1 MKQQCG
7 GSAGTKPQ
15 NQIAAAAKK
24 YRKWFVIGPVFKLT
38 EAVFELLI
46 PTLMVYVID
55 RGVSGRDGA
64 YVLKMIPLM
73 LGIAVLGYLSALVC
87 QYVASL
93 SSQGFG
99 TELRERLF
107 RHLLSIPQKEAD
119 RLGTPTM
126 VNRVT
131 TDVNILQQAVAMLI
145 RLAIRAPFICV
156 GSLVMAAILNLKLT
170 LVILCALPFL
180 IAAVILVM
188 RVSVPLFTKVQQK
201 LDTIAVI
208 SRENMSGAR
217 VIRAFSRKNNEK
229 ARFDAECDGYNKA
242 VEKVNRVSTLLNPLT
257 TLIMNLA
264 VLAVLWFGGKM
275 IESGAM
281 TGGKIIAFINYVS
294 YMVTALLVVANL
306 VTLFTKAAASYK
318 RVNEIF
324 AVPLADRPGTAKAAE
339 AADPDA
345 DAREDEPTPPSVEF
359 RHATLRYGD
368 DESLPAAVEDVSL
381 KLCSGQ
387 TLGIVGITGSGKTSL
402 ISLLTGLYD
411 CTAGQVLLYG
421 RDVRQWERAELHRTV
436 RIAAQQSTL
445 FAGTVRDNLRAGCA
459 DLDDE
464 ALWAA
469 LRAAQAAGFVEEK
482 GGLDARVARGGVN
495 FSGGQRQRL
504 SVARAVAAGP
514 RVLILDDSFSA
525 LDNATAAA
533 MFDALRATSV
543 DTLIIVSQRVRSVR
557 GADLILALDDGRA
570 AGLGPH
576 EELLRQ
582 SPTYAEICRLSGD
595 EAAEAATVAPA
606 KGGDA
611 S

>member
-1 MKQQCG
+1 M
-7 GSAGTKPQ
+7 
-15 NQIAAAAKK
+15 
-24 YRKWFVIGPVFKLT
+24 
-38 EAVFELLI
+38 
-46 PTLMVYVID
+46 
-55 RGVSGRDGA
+55 
-64 YVLKMIPLM
+64 
-73 LGIAVLGYLSALVC
+73 
-87 QYVASL
+87 
-93 SSQGFG
+93 
-99 TELRERLF
+99 
-107 RHLLSIPQKEAD
+107 
-119 RLGTPTM
+119 
-126 VNRVT
+126 
-131 TDVNILQQAVAMLI
+131 
-145 RLAIRAPFICV
+145 
-156 GSLVMAAILNLKLT
+156 
-170 LVILCALPFL
+170 ILCALPFL

-201 LDTIAVI
+201 LDNIAVI

-275 IESGAM
+275 LDTGAM

-324 AVPLADRPGTAKAAE
+324 AVPLADRPGTAKASE

-345 DAREDEPTPPSVEF
+345 DAGKGEPAPPSVEF

-368 DESLPAAVEDVSL
+368 DETLPAAVEDVSL
-381 KLCSGQ
+381 KLRSGQ

-482 GGLDARVARGGVN
+482 GGLDARVERGGVN

-595 EAAEAATVAPA
+595 ESAEAAPAAPA

>member
-1 MKQQCG
+1 MKRQRG
-7 GSAGTKPQ
+7 GSAGTKSQ

-55 RGVSGRDGA
+55 RGVSGHDGA

-201 LDTIAVI
+201 LDNIAVI

-217 VIRAFSRKNNEK
+217 VIRAFSRKSNEK

-324 AVPLADRPGTAKAAE
+324 AVPPADKPVEQGDRPVFKTG
-339 AADPDA
+339 
-345 DAREDEPTPPSVEF
+345 EDEPAPPSVEF

-368 DESLPAAVEDVSL
+368 DETLPAAVEDVNL
-381 KLCSGQ
+381 TLRSGQ

-482 GGLDARVARGGVN
+482 GGLDARVERGGVN

-595 EAAEAATVAPA
+595 EAAAPVAPA

>member
-1 MKQQCG
+1 
-7 GSAGTKPQ
+7 
-15 NQIAAAAKK
+15 
-24 YRKWFVIGPVFKLT
+24 
-38 EAVFELLI
+38 
-46 PTLMVYVID
+46 
-55 RGVSGRDGA
+55 
-64 YVLKMIPLM
+64 
-73 LGIAVLGYLSALVC
+73 
-87 QYVASL
+87 
-93 SSQGFG
+93 
-99 TELRERLF
+99 
-107 RHLLSIPQKEAD
+107 
-119 RLGTPTM
+119 
-126 VNRVT
+126 
-131 TDVNILQQAVAMLI
+131 
-145 RLAIRAPFICV
+145 
-156 GSLVMAAILNLKLT
+156 
-170 LVILCALPFL
+170 
-180 IAAVILVM
+180 
-188 RVSVPLFTKVQQK
+188 
-201 LDTIAVI
+201 
-208 SRENMSGAR
+208 
-217 VIRAFSRKNNEK
+217 
-229 ARFDAECDGYNKA
+229 
-242 VEKVNRVSTLLNPLT
+242 
-257 TLIMNLA
+257 
-264 VLAVLWFGGKM
+264 
-275 IESGAM
+275 
-281 TGGKIIAFINYVS
+281 
-294 YMVTALLVVANL
+294 MVTALLVVANL

-324 AVPLADRPGTAKAAE
+324 AVPPADKPVEPGDSPACKTG
-339 AADPDA
+339 
-345 DAREDEPTPPSVEF
+345 EDEPAPPSVEF

-411 CTAGQVLLYG
+411 CTSGQVQLYG
-421 RDVRQWERAELHRTV
+421 RDVRQWNRAELHRTV

-482 GGLDARVARGGVN
+482 GGLDARVERGGVN

-533 MFDALRATSV
+533 MFDALHATSV

-595 EAAEAATVAPA
+595 EAAEAAPAAPS